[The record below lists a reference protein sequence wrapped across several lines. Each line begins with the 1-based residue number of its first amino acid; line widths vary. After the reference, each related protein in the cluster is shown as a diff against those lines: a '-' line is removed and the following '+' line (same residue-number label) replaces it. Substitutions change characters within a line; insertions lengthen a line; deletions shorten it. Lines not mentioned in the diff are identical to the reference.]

1 MRTPVTVG
9 VVRSGSEA
17 AAVTRAFADLR
28 QSTLRWVCDDSNL
41 HRPTASQP
49 GPKPTDDFDQLLDDE
64 ELDAIAFASPALA
77 LPARVRSALEADKHV
92 YIGGTLLASA
102 AEAEA
107 LVAVAARRNRRLW
120 ARSPELFRPAARR
133 LHALMERGAL
143 GEIFYLHAQRFVQ
156 ADATGL
162 DLLLGPGSEAVGLAL
177 HLLEDE
183 PIEVEARAESYRD
196 GSGPD
201 LVFAKLR
208 FATGIAVHLHVSR
221 LEGWTRDR
229 LSVVGSERT
238 AVLDGSKR
246 DRELALFVAADAPRS
261 ADDLSL
267 EPGSMIALRL
277 PDSGLTR
284 EACAR
289 FLTSVRSP
297 EEDKHGHETALA
309 VRVMEALDR
318 SCVRGGTAESIT
330 NPAEPIPTNVVEI
343 RAR

>member
-9 VVRSGSEA
+9 VVRSGSQA

-28 QSTLRWVCDDSNL
+28 QSTLRWVCDDSNPHHL
-41 HRPTASQP
+41 AVTHA
-49 GPKPTDDFDQLLDDE
+49 GPAETDDFDQLLDDE

-77 LPARVRSALEADKHV
+77 LPARVRSALDADKHV

-102 AEAEA
+102 GEAEA
-107 LVAVAARRNRRLW
+107 LVALAAERNRRLW
-120 ARSPELFRPAARR
+120 ARSPELFRPATQR
-133 LHALMERGAL
+133 LHALMDRGAL
-143 GEIFYLHAQRFVQ
+143 GEIFYLHAQRYVQ
-156 ADATGL
+156 ADAHGL
-162 DLLLGPGSEAVGLAL
+162 GLLLGPGSEAVALAL

-183 PIEVEARAESYRD
+183 PIEVEACAEAYRD

-208 FATGIAVHLHVSR
+208 FATGIGVHLHVSR
-221 LEGWTRDR
+221 LEGRTLDR
-229 LSVVGSERT
+229 MSVVGSERT
-238 AVLDGSKR
+238 AVLDASQR
-246 DRELALFVAADAPRS
+246 ERELAVFMAADASRPLD
-261 ADDLSL
+261 ALSL
-267 EPGSMIALRL
+267 EPGSMIAFSL

-297 EEDKHGHETALA
+297 DESKHGHETALV
-309 VRVMEALDR
+309 VRVVEALDR
-318 SCVRGGTAESIT
+318 SCVRGGTIEAVTRPIDPV
-330 NPAEPIPTNVVEI
+330 PANVVEI